1 MTTTKSTRSTKRS
14 PKPTKQYARVKVP
27 EITLMFWV
35 IKLWTTG
42 MGEATSDFL
51 GDKSVPIGGA
61 IGILGTIL
69 ALYLQLRQ
77 DRYRAPYYWF
87 LVAMIAVS
95 GTMIADAIHD
105 ALSISYPITTI
116 GFGALA
122 ALMFFRWHRSEGTL
136 SIHSIDT
143 RRREWFYWLAVYF
156 SFALGTAAGDM
167 TATTLNLGFG
177 DSILLFS
184 VVMLIPLVLWRLG
197 VNPIFTFWFAYVDTR
212 PIGAS
217 FSDWFGKPHNISGL
231 NFGDGH
237 TALIGWILFLA
248 VVAGVTLTKHGIQ
261 PHHAR
266 EAETRMAPSAFAPD
280 LE

>member
-1 MTTTKSTRSTKRS
+1 MTTTKPPSR
-14 PKPTKQYARVKVP
+14 QYARVKVP
-27 EITLMFWV
+27 EITLVFWI

-51 GDKSVPIGGA
+51 GDKSVAIGGA

-69 ALYLQLRQ
+69 ALCLQLRQ
-77 DRYRAPYYWF
+77 YRYRAPYYWF

-105 ALSISYPITTI
+105 ALSIPYPVTTI

-122 ALMFFRWHRSEGTL
+122 ALMFFLWHRSEGTL

-184 VVMLIPLVLWRLG
+184 AVMLIPLVLWRLG

-217 FSDWFGKPHNISGL
+217 FADWFSKPHNISGL

-237 TALIGWILFLA
+237 TALIGWILFLV

-261 PHHAR
+261 PNHAR
-266 EAETRMAPSAFAPD
+266 ATETRAAPSAFAPD